1 MATSMAQH
9 PSFWVRFKQRLRRS
23 TSLPPAKPNL
33 HPDPN
38 NSQNHNAL
46 HHTYSTASHPLPSP
60 AVSAT
65 SVPLISRKN
74 PSHRVVPSSSPQH
87 SRFSSVDNG
96 SATKTPQLKKEKTP
110 PASPTEDP
118 PRAQSRPNSPD
129 AAASTHEEPRDT
141 NVVATESDRHPSELV
156 DSPPPSSGSTELP
169 TSLAVDP
176 PPPTSSLLLKPTPY
190 EPTSPRGREQPALTP
205 TVGEPL
211 FTNPLSENPSA
222 PIQLQPVPATSV
234 SFSKRPSLGIRR
246 QSLLATSNQQWIS
259 SLLEPGASSESGPP
273 TSSQRVAAAA
283 AATMIPRKIWV
294 KRPGGSATLVPT
306 TADALVDEV
315 RDQVIMKYANSLGKT
330 FDAPDITI
338 RIVPREGANKQATPD
353 RSLSPEESLVTVVD
367 AYYPGGQTVEEA
379 LVIDMPQRRTPKPS
393 PRHNIYYHHSEPGE
407 HGEYFPLM
415 PVNASVPTP
424 PTHPNNST
432 TSVNAHQAPAISI
445 INTGKAPL
453 LPSPGSRGSRHPR
466 RPPLTRHTTNSPTML
481 GSASGPKESVATP
494 SSQPAPPVPSPPGP
508 PAPESPQN
516 KVLTPPARVA
526 SPRPRPSKPK
536 KSNSQSLSAAFGGL
550 IEGTVPPINVLI
562 VEDNVINQRLLEA
575 FMKRL
580 SVRWKCAANGQ
591 EAVQKWQQGGFHL
604 VLMDIQLPVMNGLD
618 ATKEIRRLERL
629 NGIGVFPKTAS
640 GRSSA
645 ASANATSPAER
656 DTSMADPLKE
666 EDTLQD
672 LSLFKSPVIIVA
684 LTASSLQ
691 SDRHEAL
698 AAGCNDFLTKP
709 VRFEWLEQKVTEWG
723 CMQALID
730 FEGWRKWRG
739 FVDDTQAPSPVSD
752 GPRSPM
758 QIGTEGGSRKPSP
771 AMPPTPT
778 PAPGSSKP
786 NGTSIVKP
794 TPTDTEQDD
803 SSGNGSS
810 GIPDS
815 PASPPVSTG
824 PVDEPTDSPDV

>member
-9 PSFWVRFKQRLRRS
+9 PSLWLRFKRRLRRS
-23 TSLPPAKPNL
+23 SSLPPAKASH

-38 NSQNHNAL
+38 HHQNTHHHN
-46 HHTYSTASHPLPSP
+46 YSSASPPLPSP

-74 PSHRVVPSSSPQH
+74 PAHRVVTSSPQH
-87 SRFSSVDNG
+87 SRFSSVDDG
-96 SATKTPQLKKEKTP
+96 SATKIPQLKEERAP
-110 PASPTEDP
+110 PASPTENP
-118 PRAQSRPNSPD
+118 PRAPSRPNSPD
-129 AAASTHEEPRDT
+129 AAASRHEEPRDT
-141 NVVATESDRHPSELV
+141 NVVASEPDRHPSELV

-169 TSLAVDP
+169 TSLAADR
-176 PPPTSSLLLKPTPY
+176 PPTSSLLKPTPY
-190 EPTSPRGREQPALTP
+190 EPTPPRGREQPAP
-205 TVGEPL
+205 TVAEPL
-211 FTNPLSENPSA
+211 FTNPLSEDPSA
-222 PIQLQPVPATSV
+222 PVQFQPGVSTSV
-234 SFSKRPSLGIRR
+234 SFPKRPSLGIRR
-246 QSLLATSNQQWIS
+246 QSLLAASNQQWIS

-283 AATMIPRKIWV
+283 AMIPRKIWV

-306 TADALVDEV
+306 TTDALVDEV

-353 RSLSPEESLVTVVD
+353 RILSPEESLVTVVD

-393 PRHNIYYHHSEPGE
+393 PRHNVYYHHSEPGE

-453 LPSPGSRGSRHPR
+453 LPSPGGRGTRHAR

-481 GSASGPKESVATP
+481 GSATGPKEASVTP
-494 SSQPAPPVPSPPGP
+494 SSQPAPPVPTPPGP
-508 PAPESPQN
+508 PPPESPQN

-536 KSNSQSLSAAFGGL
+536 KSNSQSLRAAFGGL

-629 NGIGVFPKTAS
+629 NGVGVFPKKES
-640 GRSSA
+640 GRS
-645 ASANATSPAER
+645 SANATSPAER
-656 DTSMADPLKE
+656 DPNRADSLKE

-739 FVDDTQAPSPVSD
+739 FVDDTQRSPVSD

-758 QIGTEGGSRKPSP
+758 QIGTEGGSKRSSSV
-771 AMPPTPT
+771 MPPTPS
-778 PAPGSSKP
+778 PAPSNSKQ
-786 NGTSIVKP
+786 NGTDNTKP

-803 SSGNGSS
+803 SSGNASTEV
-810 GIPDS
+810 PDS
-815 PASPPVSTG
+815 PASPPTSAG
-824 PVDEPTDSPDV
+824 PVDEPTDSPEV